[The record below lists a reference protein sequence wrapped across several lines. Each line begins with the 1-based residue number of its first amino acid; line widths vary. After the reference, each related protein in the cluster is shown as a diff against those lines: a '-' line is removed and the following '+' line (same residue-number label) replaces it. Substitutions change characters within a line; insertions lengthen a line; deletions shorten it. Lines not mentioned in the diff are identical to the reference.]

1 MAKATA
7 GKDTKVPQPATGL
20 RHFVATLFA
29 TLLKGVC
36 WAVPIG
42 VVAKINLDASVHLST
57 GWAAAGAVMAA
68 LGAGSVYL
76 ALHGN
81 SAKTRTLFAVL
92 GVVFL
97 IGNFS
102 NALGN
107 IAEQS
112 DASRDTKTAAKE
124 TVATLR
130 EQVSQVSQDRKAVAA
145 VAGSAT
151 PAAIEAEIAAAK
163 AADAPRWKATE
174 QCNPDKITAG
184 PSRTFCANLAQ
195 LEAKKAAAT
204 RRDQLDARKQQ
215 LEEELQGKPAPDSV
229 DSFVD
234 AVAEPIAL
242 AGYHVD
248 AKQRR
253 LIGVL
258 RNWLRAFIL
267 EVLGEF
273 GPSIL
278 LALLDMVLKPSQAAP
293 KPVKSRG
300 AAVAIAK
307 GEAPAQPDAAS
318 EAKAGRCRR
327 LPQRLGPLAGGHP
340 GSGCGD
346 RRVHDVLGRVAGG
359 IREASQRL
367 LHRDGI
373 PLLTP
378 ALEGQPALR
387 LHFRVDDHDPAVAAG
402 LERRHLGLAEAIHPD
417 DDLLAGFDPLPA
429 LTLGGDER
437 ALHVVDGI
445 DRAAM
450 SGDLRHLLPGAVD
463 HFGDAPSTTSE
474 PSNMSSY
481 SSRSVSNA
489 RICWIRR
496 DHCWSHGRGRPSASF
511 QAGSCSAVPGRDLPS
526 VTASVSSMIRYTL
539 FSGCASVSPSELTW
553 TP

>member
-92 GVVFL
+92 GLVFL

-112 DASRDTKTAAKE
+112 DASRDTKTAAQE

-195 LEAKKAAAT
+195 LAAKKAAAT

-248 AKQRR
+248 AKQKR

-318 EAKAGRCRR
+318 EAKAGADGEIDAFITACV
-327 LPQRLGPLAGGHP
+327 
-340 GSGCGD
+340 D
-346 RRVHDVLGRVAGG
+346 FVAGSFVAATPLYNAWQAWCEQHGVEPGKQAAFGNRIKARITREPNNGRPRYAG
-359 IREASQRL
+359 I
-367 LHRDGI
+367 
-373 PLLTP
+373 
-378 ALEGQPALR
+378 ALR
-387 LHFRVDDHDPAVAAG
+387 TADTPRLRV
-402 LERRHLGLAEAIHPD
+402 
-417 DDLLAGFDPLPA
+417 
-429 LTLGGDER
+429 
-437 ALHVVDGI
+437 
-445 DRAAM
+445 
-450 SGDLRHLLPGAVD
+450 
-463 HFGDAPSTTSE
+463 
-474 PSNMSSY
+474 
-481 SSRSVSNA
+481 VS
-489 RICWIRR
+489 
-496 DHCWSHGRGRPSASF
+496 
-511 QAGSCSAVPGRDLPS
+511 
-526 VTASVSSMIRYTL
+526 
-539 FSGCASVSPSELTW
+539 
-553 TP
+553 